1 MKKRV
6 TNWVEFDD
14 PIILRKVLNDYFD
27 EQDEAKLPYTISG
40 ICLQVGCRRKTLL
53 QSIPDTPIGAL
64 LYQARMLI
72 EQQHEIHLLT
82 TKRPAGVVFALK
94 NLGWSES
101 SRLDVGFSPSTNDKE
116 AMKWTIEVVAPGQL
130 SESSVTSAE
139 TPKASAAS
147 NTSNTIKQLP
157 APASKMT
164 LDMIKPLRDSRP
176 DAPDPWFVSEFEA
189 TLEAKK
195 ELFERDK
202 RRIARKEK
210 REMKERYKHPM
221 HRPDYTEPG
230 KMILDI
236 SLKKEKSAA

>member
-53 QSIPDTPIGAL
+53 QSIPDTPVGSL

-101 SRLDVGFSPSTNDKE
+101 SRLDVGFSPSANDKE
-116 AMKWTIEVVAPGQL
+116 AMKWTIEVVAPEQL
-130 SESSVTSAE
+130 SESSATSTE

-147 NTSNTIKQLP
+147 NTSNTSNTIKQLAAP
-157 APASKMT
+157 KPASKMT
-164 LDMIKPLRDSRP
+164 LDMTKPLRDSRP

-189 TLEAKK
+189 VMSARTKK
-195 ELFERDK
+195 E
-202 RRIARKEK
+202 KEK
-210 REMKERYKHPM
+210 EKEKPKHKYKHPM
-221 HRPDYTEPG
+221 HEPDFKDSG

>member
-6 TNWVEFDD
+6 TNWMEFDD
-14 PIILRKVLNDYFD
+14 PDILRKALNDYFD

-40 ICLQVGCRRKTLL
+40 VCLQVGCRRKTLL
-53 QSIPDTPIGAL
+53 QSIPDTPMGSL

-101 SRLDVGFSPSTNDKE
+101 SRLDVGFSSSSNDDKE

-130 SESSVTSAE
+130 PEPDSAKKSDNLKPANVT
-139 TPKASAAS
+139 
-147 NTSNTIKQLP
+147 KQLP
-157 APASKMT
+157 IPASKMT
-164 LDMIKPLRDSRP
+164 VDMMNRSLRDTKP
-176 DAPDPWFVSEFEA
+176 DAPTPWFVSEFEA
-189 TLEAKK
+189 AMSAKTKK
-195 ELFERDK
+195 E
-202 RRIARKEK
+202 KEK
-210 REMKERYKHPM
+210 EKEKPKKHIYKHPM
-221 HRPDYTEPG
+221 HEPGPAESG

-236 SLKKEKSAA
+236 SIKKKKSAA